1 FVAVADIDVRGERLH
16 VELDVPRRVRAV
28 DDGEDSRR
36 PRARAQRRDGKHERA
51 RRRDMA
57 DEERA
62 GSRGHRAEEVV
73 DRARRARLDL
83 DVPRSRRGADA
94 MPEDVVRSV
103 FVRRR
108 DDLVTRGE
116 LGRGGQEVDR
126 GGRVGEEQA
135 SGRAP
140 ADVLGESC
148 AGRGDELRVT
158 TPEAEEFDRL
168 ALELALKPLVLL
180 EDGSRARAERPVVE
194 EDDSRIE
201 EKEVPQT
208 SAKWTVV

>member
-1 FVAVADIDVRGERLH
+1 GSVSGRRGDDRLTRAGI
-16 VELDVPRRVRAV
+16 ERVRH
-28 DDGEDSRR
+28 D
-36 PRARAQRRDGKHERA
+36 
-51 RRRDMA
+51 
-57 DEERA
+57 
-62 GSRGHRAEEVV
+62 
-73 DRARRARLDL
+73 
-83 DVPRSRRGADA
+83 
-94 MPEDVVRSV
+94 
-103 FVRRR
+103 
-108 DDLVTRGE
+108 
-116 LGRGGQEVDR
+116 VDR
-126 GGRVGEEQA
+126 GGRVGDEQDM
-135 SGRAP
+135 GRAP